1 MSYLANGKE
10 LTTTEDAILEIIA
23 ALGTPLAHLRVNA
36 GGTSVEFATDSGG
49 ANTAL
54 SNLASVAINTTL
66 VSDTDNTDALGTL
79 SIAWSDLFL
88 GNGAVINFTSSASVR
103 SSRVSCKLNTC
114 SSSIHS

>member
-49 ANTAL
+49 ANT
-54 SNLASVAINTTL
+54 
-66 VSDTDNTDALGTL
+66 
-79 SIAWSDLFL
+79 
-88 GNGAVINFTSSASVR
+88 
-103 SSRVSCKLNTC
+103 SR
-114 SSSIHS
+114 